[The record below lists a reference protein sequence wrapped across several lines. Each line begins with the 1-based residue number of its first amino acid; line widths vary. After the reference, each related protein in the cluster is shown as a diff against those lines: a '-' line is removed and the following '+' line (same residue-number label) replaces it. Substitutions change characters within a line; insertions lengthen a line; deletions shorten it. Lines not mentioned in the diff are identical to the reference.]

1 MISSKIIL
9 KMIYMFLL
17 YAGVDI
23 ENIDDDVHCQ
33 FIQLA
38 DAINIEAESKD
49 ETLRLVTI
57 AYHESKFNFEGKEKI
72 VSLKGACGVFQQ
84 LPKYSLPLKDK
95 KTCSDLMDSYES
107 TESAVLM
114 IRLIRKLWGS
124 LEKGS
129 ICHYFAGNECTV
141 ENGGFRYAKKHEKLM
156 KKAKWFLRKAK
167 KSDEIDGLID
177 RKKDS
182 CLGC

>member
-1 MISSKIIL
+1 MISSKLIL
-9 KMIYMFLL
+9 KLIYMFLIH
-17 YAGVDI
+17 AGVDI
-23 ENIDDDVHCQ
+23 ESIDDDVHCQ

-38 DAINIEAESKD
+38 NAINIESESKE

-57 AYHESKFNFEGKEKI
+57 AYHESKFNFEGKDEI
-72 VSLKGACGVFQQ
+72 VSSKGACGVFQQ

-95 KTCSDLMDSYES
+95 KTCSDLMDAYES

-124 LEKGS
+124 LKKGS
-129 ICHYFAGNECTV
+129 ICHYFAGNECTTK
-141 ENGGFRYAKKHEKLM
+141 NGGFKYAIKHNKLM
-156 KKAKWFLRKAK
+156 KRARFFLNK
-167 KSDEIDGLID
+167 KSDKIEDFIE